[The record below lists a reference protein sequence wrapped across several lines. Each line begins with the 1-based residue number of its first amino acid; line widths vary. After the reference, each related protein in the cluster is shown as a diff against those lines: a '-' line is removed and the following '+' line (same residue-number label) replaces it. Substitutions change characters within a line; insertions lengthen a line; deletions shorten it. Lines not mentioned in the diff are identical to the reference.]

1 MNTLLT
7 NAAQSIQMGVE
18 DYLSPDPGRALSG
31 VRNVTAGVLLLFKE
45 KLRQLSPAPS
55 DEVLL
60 KQNIEPTITIEGDL
74 LFRGSGRKTVD
85 VHQIQ
90 ERFESLG
97 IVVDWKRVNDIVKL
111 RNDIE
116 HYYTGEPAAR
126 LRELIAN
133 TFLLVRDFLSLHLNV
148 PPVELL
154 GEKTWNVLL
163 QTAEVYTKELQE
175 CQAERGRIGWP
186 TDGLRA
192 LSDHIRCLTCDSELM
207 KPVNATEGRLPSVE
221 FRCSS
226 CNETRLFE
234 DLAEKA
240 VDSCY
245 GAEAHISIKDGGESP
260 YEECPECDRDSYL
273 VNENICA
280 ACGYEGEFG
289 ECAIC
294 GAGISPTEQE
304 SGGLCDYHNWV
315 ADKERDR

>member
-60 KQNIEPTITIEGDL
+60 KQKIEPTITIEGDL

-85 VHQIQ
+85 VQQIQ

-133 TFLLVRDFLSLHLNV
+133 TFLLVRDFLSLHLNI
-148 PPVELL
+148 PPLELL

-175 CQAERGRIGWP
+175 CQAERGKIGWP

-207 KPVNATEGRLPSVE
+207 KPVNVTEGRLSSVE

-226 CNETRLFE
+226 CNETRPFE

-294 GAGISPTEQE
+294 GAGISPTDQE
-304 SGGLCDYHNWV
+304 SGGLCSYHNWV
-315 ADKERDR
+315 ADKEKDR